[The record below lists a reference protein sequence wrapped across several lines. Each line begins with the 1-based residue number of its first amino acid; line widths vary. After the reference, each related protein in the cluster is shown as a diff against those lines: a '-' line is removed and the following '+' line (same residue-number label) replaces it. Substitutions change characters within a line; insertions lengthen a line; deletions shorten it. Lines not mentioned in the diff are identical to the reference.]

1 VRPVRAARGEFAVR
15 ERRMA
20 EVERNGYP
28 HIEPLEISDDE
39 ILEQIRREVETY
51 LDMTF
56 DEFLDAY
63 SNDALPDDLIT
74 NELAMLLDFVEY
86 SHGVRR

>member
-1 VRPVRAARGEFAVR
+1 
-15 ERRMA
+15 MA
-20 EVERNGYP
+20 EVERNEYP

-56 DEFLDAY
+56 DEFFDAY